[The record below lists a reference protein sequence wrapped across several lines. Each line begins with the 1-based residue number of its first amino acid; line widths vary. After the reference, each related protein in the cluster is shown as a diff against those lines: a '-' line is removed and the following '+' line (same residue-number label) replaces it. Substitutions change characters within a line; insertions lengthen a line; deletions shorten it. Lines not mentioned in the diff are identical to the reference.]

1 MCQGNFLLLNEDENS
16 PLKAVDFGLAVMWE
30 RDEQLPRTDLGL
42 DGTPWFMAPEV
53 IGESETYPASDV
65 WSAGVMCYQLLSG
78 KLPFDD
84 ASNRQ
89 QPSLSLVWR
98 SILMED
104 VSFAGREWANV
115 SGSAKKFVM
124 RLLNKDPNK
133 RPTANEAL
141 RDPWLLCACQTRKDR
156 LEPLDLTVV
165 QRLQRFA
172 QANLLQRT
180 ILELVASELV
190 KTISREGWL
199 PDETVRGVGGSSV
212 GGLEGVGTPSTPVG
226 AGVSGGVGGVGGVQS
241 AGGLERR
248 DSKGDELVFPMS
260 PEAIGGLQTP
270 GSVPGLRPFG
280 HSGRSDQSSATH
292 PVPISPINN
301 NLTSP
306 ERRRLTPASSFKR
319 SSGQSY
325 DWKAMRLASDL
336 VLQGSGH
343 RQSHYLHACSGLDD
357 EERLEQRKAARLSL
371 DPSVHGSNA
380 IALQAPQRSPA
391 ANSPFLPASGT
402 GGGESQRK
410 ESGRS
415 VGFVFPNDI
424 DATDSASPVP
434 SASTTPGSNWGQSQ
448 EKSLEKGVRGRSLA
462 LEALQST
469 SSAGGS
475 VVTNPVAVAPLM
487 KKVGFR
493 RGKVMTK
500 SSLMRGL
507 DHLGYS
513 VEEDELASLM
523 SRVGLHD
530 DSDGIQEAE
539 FLATQLDW
547 RELQRN
553 NKQVWLECAKKA
565 FEELD
570 DSATGHINIEKVL
583 GNLRTKLPDD
593 EIDYAVED
601 ALVDANL
608 KDPEQVD
615 FESFVKLV
623 TIGSHASL
631 DGLDK
636 FPDRVSTRE
645 PPLRDLEQR
654 PSSATIH
661 EATDEGQQDMLS

>member
-53 IGESETYPASDV
+53 ISESETYPASDV

-84 ASNRQ
+84 ASNRR

-98 SILMED
+98 SILIED
-104 VSFAGREWANV
+104 VSFAGTEWAKV

-124 RLLNKDPNK
+124 RLLNKDPNE

-141 RDPWLLCACQTRKDR
+141 RDPWLLCASQTRKDR
-156 LEPLDLTVV
+156 MEPLDLTVV

-180 ILELVASELV
+180 ILELVASELI
-190 KTISREGWL
+190 KTINREGWL

-226 AGVSGGVGGVGGVQS
+226 AGVSGGVGGVGGLQS

-260 PEAIGGLQTP
+260 PEAIGGLKTP

-280 HSGRSDQSSATH
+280 HSSRSDQSLATH
-292 PVPISPINN
+292 PVPISSINNN

-306 ERRRLTPASSFKR
+306 ERRRETPASFKR

-380 IALQAPQRSPA
+380 ITLQAPRVSPA
-391 ANSPFLPASGT
+391 PNSPFLPA
-402 GGGESQRK
+402 
-410 ESGRS
+410 SGRS

-424 DATDSASPVP
+424 DATDTASPVP
-434 SASTTPGSNWGQSQ
+434 STSTTPGSNWEQSQ

-475 VVTNPVAVAPLM
+475 ALVTNPIAVAPLM

-493 RGKVMTK
+493 RGKVMSK
-500 SSLMRGL
+500 SSLQRGL
-507 DHLGYS
+507 AHLGYS
-513 VEEDELASLM
+513 VEEDELVSLM

-530 DSDGIQEAE
+530 NSDGIQEAE

-553 NKQVWLECAKKA
+553 NKQLWLECAKKA

-570 DSATGHINIEKVL
+570 DSATGHINIENVL

-615 FESFVKLV
+615 FESFVKLI

-645 PPLRDLEQR
+645 LPLRDLERR

-661 EATDEGQQDMLS
+661 EAADEGQQDMFS

>member
-1 MCQGNFLLLNEDENS
+1 
-16 PLKAVDFGLAVMWE
+16 
-30 RDEQLPRTDLGL
+30 
-42 DGTPWFMAPEV
+42 
-53 IGESETYPASDV
+53 
-65 WSAGVMCYQLLSG
+65 
-78 KLPFDD
+78 
-84 ASNRQ
+84 
-89 QPSLSLVWR
+89 
-98 SILMED
+98 
-104 VSFAGREWANV
+104 
-115 SGSAKKFVM
+115 
-124 RLLNKDPNK
+124 
-133 RPTANEAL
+133 
-141 RDPWLLCACQTRKDR
+141 
-156 LEPLDLTVV
+156 
-165 QRLQRFA
+165 
-172 QANLLQRT
+172 
-180 ILELVASELV
+180 
-190 KTISREGWL
+190 
-199 PDETVRGVGGSSV
+199 
-212 GGLEGVGTPSTPVG
+212 
-226 AGVSGGVGGVGGVQS
+226 
-241 AGGLERR
+241 
-248 DSKGDELVFPMS
+248 MS
-260 PEAIGGLQTP
+260 PEAIGGLKTP

-280 HSGRSDQSSATH
+280 HSSRSDQSLATH
-292 PVPISPINN
+292 PVPISSINNN

-306 ERRRLTPASSFKR
+306 ERRRETPASFKR

-380 IALQAPQRSPA
+380 ITLQAPRVSPA
-391 ANSPFLPASGT
+391 PNSPFLPA
-402 GGGESQRK
+402 
-410 ESGRS
+410 SGRS

-424 DATDSASPVP
+424 DATDTASPVP
-434 SASTTPGSNWGQSQ
+434 STSTTPGSNWEQSQ

-475 VVTNPVAVAPLM
+475 ALVTNPIAVAPLM

-493 RGKVMTK
+493 RGKVMSK
-500 SSLMRGL
+500 SSLQRGL
-507 DHLGYS
+507 AHLGYS
-513 VEEDELASLM
+513 VEEDELVSLM

-553 NKQVWLECAKKA
+553 NKQLWLECAKKA

-570 DSATGHINIEKVL
+570 DSATGHINIENVL

-615 FESFVKLV
+615 FESFVKLI

-645 PPLRDLEQR
+645 LPLRDLERR

-661 EATDEGQQDMLS
+661 EAADEGQQDMFS